1 MSDTVSPVLA
11 DVYKALAVLLASVVP
26 AGTPVIQG
34 LQNRAAMPLPAK
46 GFVVMQA
53 VGRRALRT
61 PIDSWANVAAP
72 TEQSIE
78 QGVDLNVQ
86 LDFYGASSGDWAAM
100 VSALFRDEAG
110 CALLAPNCQPL
121 HADEA
126 RMVPLI
132 DEEAQYEQRWM
143 LEAHLQYN
151 PVTVIPQQFAK
162 AIDVTLINVDEA
174 FPP

>member
-1 MSDTVSPVLA
+1 MSITVSPALA
-11 DVYKALAVLLASVVP
+11 DVYTALRALIVAVVP
-26 AGTPVIQG
+26 AGVPVVQG
-34 LQNRAAMPLPAK
+34 IQNRAAMPLPAK

-53 VGRRALRT
+53 IGRSALRT
-61 PIDSWANVAAP
+61 PIDTWDNVAAP
-72 TEQSIE
+72 TTQSIE
-78 QGVDLNVQ
+78 QGVDLHMQ
-86 LDFYGASSGDWAAM
+86 LDFYGPSSPEWATM
-100 VSALFRDEAG
+100 VSTLFRDEAG
-110 CALLAPNCQPL
+110 CTLLAPNCAPL

-151 PVTVIPQQFAK
+151 PVTVIGQQFAEALK
-162 AIDVTLINVDEA
+162 VELINIDEA